1 MLELRLRDL
10 SEYRAHELR
19 PLLDEEQV
27 HWRAELGWDF
37 REVAAAVADGIDR
50 RALCGQV
57 AQVGSEPVAYCYAL
71 PEAGRLVV
79 GSLFALTTARG
90 QGLEE
95 RLLSSVLHE
104 AQAGGSAARIECQ
117 TLFCTAREPE
127 RAFHE
132 AGFATRRRHYLLR
145 PLDGQWPLADSPYPL
160 RPFRRGDVPLAA
172 QIVHRSH
179 VGSLDAALNLT
190 YANRAQCQAFLET
203 LVQRGGCGPFE
214 PRASFVAEGPRGAVG
229 VILASR
235 LSDTNGHVCQV
246 SVLPELQGHGLGSA
260 LLASTL
266 DAFRAAGL
274 GRASLSVTVE
284 NRRAYGLY
292 ERLGFRPQR
301 QFAAHAWVRPPA
313 RLELPA

>member
-1 MLELRLRDL
+1 LELRLRDL
-10 SEYRAHELR
+10 AECRAHELR
-19 PLLDEEQV
+19 PLLEEEQL

-37 REVAAAVADGIDR
+37 RDVAAAVADGIDR
-50 RALCGQV
+50 RALCGRV
-57 AQVGSEPVAYCYAL
+57 AQLGQEPVAYCYAL
-71 PEAGRLVV
+71 PDTGRLVV

-95 RLLSSVLHE
+95 RLLSSVLRE
-104 AQAGGSAARIECQ
+104 AQATGGTARIECQ

-145 PLDGQWPLADSPYPL
+145 ALDGSWPVADSPYAL
-160 RPFRRGDVPLAA
+160 RPFRRGDVALAA

-179 VGSLDAALNLT
+179 IGSLDAALNLT
-190 YANRAQCQAFLET
+190 YASRALCQAFLET

-235 LSDTNGHVCQV
+235 LSDNNGHVCQV
-246 SVLPELQGHGLGSA
+246 SVVPELQGRGLGSA
-260 LLASTL
+260 LLSSTL

-274 GRASLSVTVE
+274 SNASLSVTVE

-292 ERLGFRPQR
+292 EALGFRPQR

-313 RLELPA
+313 HLELPA